1 MILHNIKRLCAERG
15 ISLND
20 LEQMTGIGKN
30 TIYRWDEH
38 SPGIDMVLKVAK
50 TLGVTVEEL
59 LEGESA

>member
-38 SPGIDMVLKVAK
+38 SPGIDKVLKVAK
-50 TLGVTVEEL
+50 SLGVTVEQL